1 MTRRRSTT
9 WLFLLLLLAT
19 ALPVVADGDLR
30 TQSES
35 VPAEGV
41 TALEIDLPVGQLLL
55 EGGDG
60 NAVDATMSVRCD
72 RERCRDQAD
81 QIRLATERKGGL
93 LKLKVEGLSR
103 GTATGFEV
111 KLRITTPRSLA
122 AEIDLG
128 VGEVRVRG
136 LAADLEIDLGVGD
149 VEVEMARA
157 DVKSVHLDAGVGE
170 ARLSTDLGEIR
181 GSGVVGSALKWS
193 QGTGTAAI
201 EIDTGVGEIFVALR

>member
-72 RERCRDQAD
+72 RARCRDLAD
-81 QIRLATERKGGL
+81 QIRLVSERKDGL
-93 LKLKVEGLSR
+93 LELKVEGLTR

-111 KLRITTPRSLA
+111 KLRITAPRSLA
-122 AEIDLG
+122 TEIGLG

-157 DVKSVHLDAGVGE
+157 DVKSVHLDSGVGE